1 MIYCEFIVKIMC
13 TYHNEKKK
21 KKRENSNCGNG
32 IAEIGGENLHLFRQS
47 HCHNYQKYFF
57 FFFSISAMVLPQLLF
72 FSTRDIRR
80 AGIWA
85 EEFR

>member
-13 TYHNEKKK
+13 TYRNEKKK
-21 KKRENSNCGNG
+21 KKKENSNCGNG
-32 IAEIGGENLHLFRQS
+32 IAEIFRQS

-57 FFFSISAMVLPQLLF
+57 FFFPISAMVLPQLPF